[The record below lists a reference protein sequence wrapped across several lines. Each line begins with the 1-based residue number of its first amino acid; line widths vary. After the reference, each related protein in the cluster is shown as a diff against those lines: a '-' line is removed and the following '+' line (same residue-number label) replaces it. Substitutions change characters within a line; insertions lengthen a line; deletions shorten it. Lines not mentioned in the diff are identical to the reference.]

1 MLLAECA
8 ALFYLFTIGSAVIIL
23 YRSRKQIFRLR
34 ERLRIH
40 GYESSRAGRLASKEK
55 AKSSVRRSRS
65 TQWVDRLKFGRLSR
79 LIRYD
84 PLLSLRILKLWP
96 ILFAV
101 AVLIAIIIAVIARV
115 LLETSGAYL
124 LFFPSW
130 VVFVRSYVGWCEAKQ
145 RTLLFSQF
153 PDALDILVRSARI
166 GIPLATAVIY
176 VAENVA
182 EPTASRF
189 KDISERLN
197 IGATVG
203 EALETLVLQSPVQE
217 YRFFAV
223 ALRLHTQTGGNIVE
237 TLETLSETI
246 RSRVASQSKA
256 RALLAE
262 PKMSMTILAS
272 LPFVLMSVLVLINPG
287 YVMPLFTSTGGHHA
301 LLFAFGLWVTGVL
314 SMHILIKRGAP

>member
-1 MLLAECA
+1 MPFVQCA
-8 ALFYLFTIGSAVIIL
+8 ALFYLFTIGAAIIIL
-23 YRSRKQIFRLR
+23 YRSRKQVSRLR
-34 ERLRIH
+34 ERLRVH
-40 GYESSRAGRLASKEK
+40 GFESARASRVALREEASLRT
-55 AKSSVRRSRS
+55 RRIRA
-65 TQWVDRLKFGRLSR
+65 TRWADRLKSSRLSR
-79 LIRYD
+79 FIRYD
-84 PLLSLRILKLWP
+84 PLLSLRVLKLWP
-96 ILFAV
+96 VLFVV
-101 AVLIAIIIAVIARV
+101 AFMVAMTVAAIARV
-115 LLETSGAYL
+115 LLETSSAYL

-130 VVFVRSYVGWCEAKQ
+130 VVFVRSYVAWCEAKQ
-145 RTLLFSQF
+145 KSLLFSQF

-203 EALETLVLQSPVQE
+203 EALETLVLHSPVQE

-237 TLETLSETI
+237 TLETLSDTI

-272 LPFVLMSVLVLINPG
+272 LPFVLMAVLVLINPG
-287 YVMPLFTSTGGHHA
+287 YVMPLFSSTGGHHA